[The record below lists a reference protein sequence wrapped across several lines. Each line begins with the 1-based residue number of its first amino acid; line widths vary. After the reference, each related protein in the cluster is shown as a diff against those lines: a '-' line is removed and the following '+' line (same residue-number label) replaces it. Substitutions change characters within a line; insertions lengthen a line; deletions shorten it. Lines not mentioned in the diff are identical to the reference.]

1 MEPGT
6 KTREQL
12 RRLGTTWE
20 QGEHIFVSGPT
31 GSGKTTLARK
41 IVQLRLDRGGF
52 VVVFV
57 FKPIDDP
64 TILREYQGWTR
75 WKEWKKNPSSW
86 ERKVLMWP
94 DTAKAK
100 GKKSAILDI
109 QKHAFSRAF
118 DGINH
123 KGRWTVQFDD
133 GLYLVSPSFLGM
145 ADELAMSHAIGRSG
159 DITAVTLTQRPS
171 HLPLLLY
178 GSAAH
183 AFVGRTREQTDQ
195 KRLAELGARE
205 GSKELA
211 RRIDAQGKHD
221 FTWIPVAPD
230 WPAEAVNLT
239 R

>member
-1 MEPGT
+1 MKPGIR
-6 KTREQL
+6 TRAQL
-12 RRLGTTWE
+12 QRLGKEWK
-20 QGEHIFVSGPT
+20 QGEHVLISGPT
-31 GSGKTTLARK
+31 GCGKTTLARE

-64 TILREYQGWTR
+64 TILKEYAGWER
-75 WKEWKKNPSSW
+75 WKSWKKNPSTW

-94 DTAKAK
+94 DTSKAK
-100 GKKSAILDI
+100 GNKSAILDI
-109 QKHAFSRAF
+109 QKSAFSKAF
-118 DGINH
+118 DGINAR
-123 KGRWTVQFDD
+123 GRWTVQFDD

-171 HLPLLLY
+171 HLPLILY
-178 GSAAH
+178 GSASH

-195 KRLAELGARE
+195 KRLAELGSME
-205 GSKELA
+205 GAKALA
-211 RRIDAQGKHD
+211 GRIAEQDRHD
-221 FTWIPVAPD
+221 FLWVPVAPG
-230 WPAEAVNLT
+230 WPAESMNLT